1 MKLLEATDELIKLAK
16 EDVPVRDKR
25 YYTEQLIYQRGL
37 YLRAEVENNILKA
50 AFYLAEYLSMDCRK
64 PVYTLYIDKKNDIFK
79 GYDYRTKKWSE
90 SMLDKTIFSKWLY
103 QENSYMKEAD
113 TALIQKYL
121 ESEYDDAFYALYV
134 YQREQRHRRL
144 GMKYE
149 KILTSWDQCM
159 DRLPKIPKD
168 WLRWQKKVGITQNF
182 IFYHYSR
189 RKDQT
194 GYCSWCESEVP
205 ISHPHHNAVGHC
217 PKCRHQIQYKALGRA
232 KNIETQ
238 KETAYLL
245 QTCGNNVF
253 VLREFQLQ
261 MLIVSS
267 SYKKPVYSFFE
278 RRRILYDEEL
288 NTKEY
293 YFGRHHWTKESRWIQ
308 GKLQVPLYPGYGG
321 YMTYERYNMGNIY
334 GKSLHGIK
342 NRTFR
347 RTGFYEYAKVKR
359 FLDPVS
365 FFEMVK
371 ERPYLERLIKAGL
384 YHLAEDIMDNK
395 AQIYCE
401 DSGDLGK
408 ALGIDRFRLKRLRT
422 NNGGEI
428 FLQWLLLEK
437 AQNKLIRD
445 DVISWMCREKLKP
458 ADLMF
463 IMDRMAPLQIKNY
476 LEKQAAES
484 GESVKDLIK
493 TWKDYLNK
501 SKKQRIFA
509 FRGKEYNSFTECCLA
524 YDLNPKIV
532 RSAAYRTKSSLP
544 ETLEKNVSHMEGCV
558 PQESTGNDENSGNK
572 VISKKRHRAKEPFFY
587 EGEKYVSLGQCCE
600 IYGINETSV
609 RARAWRIHCTWEEA
623 VKHFIEKSNADELK
637 KIFVYKGKEYQ
648 SVAECCRKYDVRA
661 ASVRNRASSTGCSI
675 EEALDHFIKKKI
687 VTKKNEFVFRNKIYE
702 TLEECC
708 EVYGVNA
715 NSVSSRKYRLGCS
728 TDESLEHF
736 IANKEIIEERIQK
749 FTFKGTEYPSLRACC
764 KKYGIEDACVRQ
776 RARDKNCSIE
786 ESFEHF
792 MTRKRKKMLDNPEF
806 DYHGTLY
813 PSLKECCEKLKISK
827 NSVVSKS
834 RRSGCSLQEAVEY
847 YVKKQH
853 NK

>member
-1 MKLLEATDELIKLAK
+1 MKLTLSIWNDTIKL
-16 EDVPVRDKR
+16 
-25 YYTEQLIYQRGL
+25 
-37 YLRAEVENNILKA
+37 NILQGRSHK
-50 AFYLAEYLSMDCRK
+50 FYSDTRSEF
-64 PVYTLYIDKKNDIFK
+64 YTLYRVCGSTDKD
-79 GYDYRTKKWSE
+79 TKRVKW
-90 SMLDKTIFSKWLY
+90 T
-103 QENSYMKEAD
+103 
-113 TALIQKYL
+113 
-121 ESEYDDAFYALYV
+121 
-134 YQREQRHRRL
+134 L
-144 GMKYE
+144 G
-149 KILTSWDQCM
+149 
-159 DRLPKIPKD
+159 
-168 WLRWQKKVGITQNF
+168 
-182 IFYHYSR
+182 
-189 RKDQT
+189 
-194 GYCSWCESEVP
+194 
-205 ISHPHHNAVGHC
+205 
-217 PKCRHQIQYKALGRA
+217 
-232 KNIETQ
+232 
-238 KETAYLL
+238 
-245 QTCGNNVF
+245 
-253 VLREFQLQ
+253 
-261 MLIVSS
+261 
-267 SYKKPVYSFFE
+267 
-278 RRRILYDEEL
+278 
-288 NTKEY
+288 
-293 YFGRHHWTKESRWIQ
+293 
-308 GKLQVPLYPGYGG
+308 
-321 YMTYERYNMGNIY
+321 
-334 GKSLHGIK
+334 
-342 NRTFR
+342 
-347 RTGFYEYAKVKR
+347 
-359 FLDPVS
+359 VS
-365 FFEMVK
+365 FFVWQNVLTCIRSNHAKRRKEVFMPRKIRSNYREKFKFVYNGKTFESKRQCCKVYGICYRSVMAYQNQYKCRTEEAITHFIELKKSKEIIFRNRKWASIKTCCEFYDINEASVK
-371 ERPYLERLIKAGL
+371 TDIWNRKCTPQEAIERAIEWKKAHEIT
-384 YHLAEDIMDNK
+384 YHGVKYPSLP
-395 AQIYCE
+395 QCCE
-401 DSGDLGK
+401 E
-408 ALGIDRFRLKRLRT
+408 LGINPISVRLYMEK
-422 NNGGEI
+422 NGVSSTRAI
-428 FLQWLLLEK
+428 THY
-437 AQNKLIRD
+437 I
-445 DVISWMCREKLKP
+445 
-458 ADLMF
+458 
-463 IMDRMAPLQIKNY
+463 
-476 LEKQAAES
+476 
-484 GESVKDLIK
+484 
-493 TWKDYLNK
+493 K

-524 YDLNPKIV
+524 YGLNPKIV

>member
-1 MKLLEATDELIKLAK
+1 MQQKMKERTEMNKKELRNMKLLEATDELIKLAK
-16 EDVPVRDKR
+16 EDVPVRDKG

-37 YLRAEVENNILKA
+37 YLRAEVENNILKV
-50 AFYLAEYLSMDCRK
+50 AFYPAEYLSMDCRK
-64 PVYTLYIDKKNDIFK
+64 PVYTLYIDKKNDVFK

-232 KNIETQ
+232 KNIETP

-278 RRRILYDEEL
+278 RRRILYDEKL

-321 YMTYERYNMGNIY
+321 YMTYEKYNMGNIY
-334 GKSLHGIK
+334 GKSLYGIK

-347 RTGFYEYAKVKR
+347 RTGFYEYAKAKKY
-359 FLDPVS
+359 LDPVS

-395 AQIYCE
+395 AQIYCK
-401 DSGDLGK
+401 DSGSLGK
-408 ALGIDRFRLKRLRT
+408 ALELTG
-422 NNGGEI
+422 
-428 FLQWLLLEK
+428 
-437 AQNKLIRD
+437 
-445 DVISWMCREKLKP
+445 
-458 ADLMF
+458 
-463 IMDRMAPLQIKNY
+463 
-476 LEKQAAES
+476 
-484 GESVKDLIK
+484 
-493 TWKDYLNK
+493 
-501 SKKQRIFA
+501 
-509 FRGKEYNSFTECCLA
+509 
-524 YDLNPKIV
+524 
-532 RSAAYRTKSSLP
+532 SA
-544 ETLEKNVSHMEGCV
+544 
-558 PQESTGNDENSGNK
+558 
-572 VISKKRHRAKEPFFY
+572 
-587 EGEKYVSLGQCCE
+587 
-600 IYGINETSV
+600 
-609 RARAWRIHCTWEEA
+609 
-623 VKHFIEKSNADELK
+623 
-637 KIFVYKGKEYQ
+637 
-648 SVAECCRKYDVRA
+648 
-661 ASVRNRASSTGCSI
+661 
-675 EEALDHFIKKKI
+675 
-687 VTKKNEFVFRNKIYE
+687 
-702 TLEECC
+702 
-708 EVYGVNA
+708 
-715 NSVSSRKYRLGCS
+715 
-728 TDESLEHF
+728 
-736 IANKEIIEERIQK
+736 
-749 FTFKGTEYPSLRACC
+749 
-764 KKYGIEDACVRQ
+764 
-776 RARDKNCSIE
+776 
-786 ESFEHF
+786 
-792 MTRKRKKMLDNPEF
+792 
-806 DYHGTLY
+806 
-813 PSLKECCEKLKISK
+813 
-827 NSVVSKS
+827 
-834 RRSGCSLQEAVEY
+834 
-847 YVKKQH
+847 
-853 NK
+853 

>member
-1 MKLLEATDELIKLAK
+1 MYATVYACIRRNTSKILPSCYCLKPVVKLTLSIWNDTIKL
-16 EDVPVRDKR
+16 
-25 YYTEQLIYQRGL
+25 
-37 YLRAEVENNILKA
+37 NILQGRSHK
-50 AFYLAEYLSMDCRK
+50 FYSDTRSEF
-64 PVYTLYIDKKNDIFK
+64 YTLYRVCGSTDKD
-79 GYDYRTKKWSE
+79 TKRVKW
-90 SMLDKTIFSKWLY
+90 T
-103 QENSYMKEAD
+103 
-113 TALIQKYL
+113 
-121 ESEYDDAFYALYV
+121 
-134 YQREQRHRRL
+134 L
-144 GMKYE
+144 G
-149 KILTSWDQCM
+149 
-159 DRLPKIPKD
+159 
-168 WLRWQKKVGITQNF
+168 
-182 IFYHYSR
+182 
-189 RKDQT
+189 
-194 GYCSWCESEVP
+194 
-205 ISHPHHNAVGHC
+205 
-217 PKCRHQIQYKALGRA
+217 
-232 KNIETQ
+232 
-238 KETAYLL
+238 
-245 QTCGNNVF
+245 
-253 VLREFQLQ
+253 
-261 MLIVSS
+261 
-267 SYKKPVYSFFE
+267 
-278 RRRILYDEEL
+278 
-288 NTKEY
+288 
-293 YFGRHHWTKESRWIQ
+293 
-308 GKLQVPLYPGYGG
+308 
-321 YMTYERYNMGNIY
+321 
-334 GKSLHGIK
+334 
-342 NRTFR
+342 
-347 RTGFYEYAKVKR
+347 
-359 FLDPVS
+359 VS
-365 FFEMVK
+365 FFVWQNVLTCIRSNHDKRRKEVFMPRKIRSNYMEKFKFVYNGRTFESKHKCCNFYGICYRSVMAYQNQYKCRTEEAITHFIELKKSKEIIFRNRKWASIKTCCEFYDINEASVK
-371 ERPYLERLIKAGL
+371 TDMWNRKCTPQEAIERAIEWKKAHEIT
-384 YHLAEDIMDNK
+384 YHGVKYPSLP
-395 AQIYCE
+395 QCCE
-401 DSGDLGK
+401 E
-408 ALGIDRFRLKRLRT
+408 LGINPISVRLYMEK
-422 NNGGEI
+422 NGVSSTRAI
-428 FLQWLLLEK
+428 THY
-437 AQNKLIRD
+437 I
-445 DVISWMCREKLKP
+445 
-458 ADLMF
+458 
-463 IMDRMAPLQIKNY
+463 
-476 LEKQAAES
+476 
-484 GESVKDLIK
+484 
-493 TWKDYLNK
+493 K

-524 YDLNPKIV
+524 YGLNPKIV

-558 PQESTGNDENSGNK
+558 PQESTENDENSGNK

-687 VTKKNEFVFRNKIYE
+687 VTKKNEFVFRNKSYE

>member
-1 MKLLEATDELIKLAK
+1 MKLTLSIWNDTIKL
-16 EDVPVRDKR
+16 
-25 YYTEQLIYQRGL
+25 
-37 YLRAEVENNILKA
+37 NILQGRLHK
-50 AFYLAEYLSMDCRK
+50 FYSDTRSEF
-64 PVYTLYIDKKNDIFK
+64 YTLYRVCGSTDKD
-79 GYDYRTKKWSE
+79 TKRVKW
-90 SMLDKTIFSKWLY
+90 T
-103 QENSYMKEAD
+103 
-113 TALIQKYL
+113 
-121 ESEYDDAFYALYV
+121 
-134 YQREQRHRRL
+134 L
-144 GMKYE
+144 G
-149 KILTSWDQCM
+149 
-159 DRLPKIPKD
+159 
-168 WLRWQKKVGITQNF
+168 
-182 IFYHYSR
+182 
-189 RKDQT
+189 
-194 GYCSWCESEVP
+194 
-205 ISHPHHNAVGHC
+205 
-217 PKCRHQIQYKALGRA
+217 
-232 KNIETQ
+232 
-238 KETAYLL
+238 
-245 QTCGNNVF
+245 
-253 VLREFQLQ
+253 
-261 MLIVSS
+261 
-267 SYKKPVYSFFE
+267 
-278 RRRILYDEEL
+278 
-288 NTKEY
+288 
-293 YFGRHHWTKESRWIQ
+293 
-308 GKLQVPLYPGYGG
+308 
-321 YMTYERYNMGNIY
+321 
-334 GKSLHGIK
+334 
-342 NRTFR
+342 
-347 RTGFYEYAKVKR
+347 
-359 FLDPVS
+359 VS
-365 FFEMVK
+365 FFVWQNVLTCIRSNHDKRRKEVFMPRKIRSNYMEKFKFVYNGRTFESKHKCCNFYGICYRSVMAYQNQYKCRTEEAITHFIELKKSKEIIFRNRKWASIKTCCEFYDINEASVK
-371 ERPYLERLIKAGL
+371 TDIWNRKCTPQEAIERAIEWKKAHEIT
-384 YHLAEDIMDNK
+384 YHGVKYPSLP
-395 AQIYCE
+395 QCCE
-401 DSGDLGK
+401 E
-408 ALGIDRFRLKRLRT
+408 LGINPISVRLYMEK
-422 NNGGEI
+422 NGVSSTRAI
-428 FLQWLLLEK
+428 THY
-437 AQNKLIRD
+437 I
-445 DVISWMCREKLKP
+445 
-458 ADLMF
+458 
-463 IMDRMAPLQIKNY
+463 
-476 LEKQAAES
+476 
-484 GESVKDLIK
+484 
-493 TWKDYLNK
+493 K

-524 YDLNPKIV
+524 YGLNPKIV

-558 PQESTGNDENSGNK
+558 PQESTENDENSGNK

-687 VTKKNEFVFRNKIYE
+687 VTKKNEFVFRNKSYE

-749 FTFKGTEYPSLRACC
+749 FTFKGMEYPSLRACC

>member
-1 MKLLEATDELIKLAK
+1 MKLTLSIWNDTIKL
-16 EDVPVRDKR
+16 
-25 YYTEQLIYQRGL
+25 
-37 YLRAEVENNILKA
+37 NILQGRLHK
-50 AFYLAEYLSMDCRK
+50 FYSDTRSEF
-64 PVYTLYIDKKNDIFK
+64 YTLYRVCGSTDKD
-79 GYDYRTKKWSE
+79 TKRVKW
-90 SMLDKTIFSKWLY
+90 T
-103 QENSYMKEAD
+103 
-113 TALIQKYL
+113 
-121 ESEYDDAFYALYV
+121 
-134 YQREQRHRRL
+134 L
-144 GMKYE
+144 G
-149 KILTSWDQCM
+149 
-159 DRLPKIPKD
+159 
-168 WLRWQKKVGITQNF
+168 
-182 IFYHYSR
+182 
-189 RKDQT
+189 
-194 GYCSWCESEVP
+194 
-205 ISHPHHNAVGHC
+205 
-217 PKCRHQIQYKALGRA
+217 
-232 KNIETQ
+232 
-238 KETAYLL
+238 
-245 QTCGNNVF
+245 
-253 VLREFQLQ
+253 
-261 MLIVSS
+261 
-267 SYKKPVYSFFE
+267 
-278 RRRILYDEEL
+278 
-288 NTKEY
+288 
-293 YFGRHHWTKESRWIQ
+293 
-308 GKLQVPLYPGYGG
+308 
-321 YMTYERYNMGNIY
+321 
-334 GKSLHGIK
+334 
-342 NRTFR
+342 
-347 RTGFYEYAKVKR
+347 
-359 FLDPVS
+359 VS
-365 FFEMVK
+365 FFVWQNVLTCIRSNHDKRRKEVFMPRKIRSNYMEKFKFVYNGRTFESKHKCCNFYGICYRSVMAYQNQYKCRTEEAITHFIELKKSKEIIFRNRKWASIKTCCEFYDINEASVK
-371 ERPYLERLIKAGL
+371 TDMWNRKCTPQEAIERAIEWKKAHEIT
-384 YHLAEDIMDNK
+384 YHGVKYPSLP
-395 AQIYCE
+395 QCCE
-401 DSGDLGK
+401 E
-408 ALGIDRFRLKRLRT
+408 LGINPISVRLYMEK
-422 NNGGEI
+422 NGVSSTRAI
-428 FLQWLLLEK
+428 THY
-437 AQNKLIRD
+437 I
-445 DVISWMCREKLKP
+445 
-458 ADLMF
+458 
-463 IMDRMAPLQIKNY
+463 
-476 LEKQAAES
+476 
-484 GESVKDLIK
+484 
-493 TWKDYLNK
+493 K

-558 PQESTGNDENSGNK
+558 PQESTGNDDNSGNK

-661 ASVRNRASSTGCSI
+661 ASVRNRASSTGCNI

-847 YVKKQH
+847 YVKK
-853 NK
+853 

>member
-1 MKLLEATDELIKLAK
+1 MYATVYACIRRNTSKILPSCYCLKPVVKLTLSIWNDTIKL
-16 EDVPVRDKR
+16 
-25 YYTEQLIYQRGL
+25 
-37 YLRAEVENNILKA
+37 NILQGRSHK
-50 AFYLAEYLSMDCRK
+50 FYSDTRSEF
-64 PVYTLYIDKKNDIFK
+64 YTLYRVCGSTDKD
-79 GYDYRTKKWSE
+79 TKRVKW
-90 SMLDKTIFSKWLY
+90 T
-103 QENSYMKEAD
+103 
-113 TALIQKYL
+113 
-121 ESEYDDAFYALYV
+121 
-134 YQREQRHRRL
+134 L
-144 GMKYE
+144 G
-149 KILTSWDQCM
+149 
-159 DRLPKIPKD
+159 
-168 WLRWQKKVGITQNF
+168 
-182 IFYHYSR
+182 
-189 RKDQT
+189 
-194 GYCSWCESEVP
+194 
-205 ISHPHHNAVGHC
+205 
-217 PKCRHQIQYKALGRA
+217 
-232 KNIETQ
+232 
-238 KETAYLL
+238 
-245 QTCGNNVF
+245 
-253 VLREFQLQ
+253 
-261 MLIVSS
+261 
-267 SYKKPVYSFFE
+267 
-278 RRRILYDEEL
+278 
-288 NTKEY
+288 
-293 YFGRHHWTKESRWIQ
+293 
-308 GKLQVPLYPGYGG
+308 
-321 YMTYERYNMGNIY
+321 
-334 GKSLHGIK
+334 
-342 NRTFR
+342 
-347 RTGFYEYAKVKR
+347 
-359 FLDPVS
+359 VS
-365 FFEMVK
+365 FFVWQNVLTYIRSNHDKRRKEVFMPRKIRSNYMEKFKFVYNGRTFESKHKCCNFYGICYRSVMAYQNQYKCRTEEAITHFIELKKSKEIIFRNRKWASIKTCCEFYDINEASVK
-371 ERPYLERLIKAGL
+371 TDMWNRKCTPQEAIERAIEWKKAHEIT
-384 YHLAEDIMDNK
+384 YHGVKYPSLP
-395 AQIYCE
+395 QCCE
-401 DSGDLGK
+401 E
-408 ALGIDRFRLKRLRT
+408 LGINPISVRLYMEK
-422 NNGGEI
+422 NGVSSTRAI
-428 FLQWLLLEK
+428 THY
-437 AQNKLIRD
+437 I
-445 DVISWMCREKLKP
+445 
-458 ADLMF
+458 
-463 IMDRMAPLQIKNY
+463 
-476 LEKQAAES
+476 
-484 GESVKDLIK
+484 
-493 TWKDYLNK
+493 K

-524 YDLNPKIV
+524 YGLNPKIV

-749 FTFKGTEYPSLRACC
+749 FTFKGAEYPSLRACC

>member
-1 MKLLEATDELIKLAK
+1 MNKKELRNMKLLEATDELIKLAK
-16 EDVPVRDKR
+16 EDVPVRDKG

-37 YLRAEVENNILKA
+37 YLRAEVENNILKV
-50 AFYLAEYLSMDCRK
+50 AFYLAEYLSRDCRK
-64 PVYTLYIDKKNDIFK
+64 PVYTLYIDKKNDVFK
-79 GYDYRTKKWSE
+79 GYDYRTKKWSD

-205 ISHPHHNAVGHC
+205 ISHPHHNTVGNC

-347 RTGFYEYAKVKR
+347 RTGFYEYAKAKKY
-359 FLDPVS
+359 LDPVN
-365 FFEMVK
+365 FFEMVR

-395 AQIYCE
+395 AQIYCK
-401 DSGDLGK
+401 DSGNLGK
-408 ALGIDRFRLKRLRT
+408 ALGIDGFRLKRLRT

-437 AQNKLIRD
+437 TQNKLIHD
-445 DVISWMCREKLKP
+445 DVILWMCREKLKP

-476 LEKQAAES
+476 LE
-484 GESVKDLIK
+484 
-493 TWKDYLNK
+493 
-501 SKKQRIFA
+501 
-509 FRGKEYNSFTECCLA
+509 
-524 YDLNPKIV
+524 
-532 RSAAYRTKSSLP
+532 
-544 ETLEKNVSHMEGCV
+544 
-558 PQESTGNDENSGNK
+558 
-572 VISKKRHRAKEPFFY
+572 
-587 EGEKYVSLGQCCE
+587 
-600 IYGINETSV
+600 
-609 RARAWRIHCTWEEA
+609 
-623 VKHFIEKSNADELK
+623 
-637 KIFVYKGKEYQ
+637 
-648 SVAECCRKYDVRA
+648 
-661 ASVRNRASSTGCSI
+661 
-675 EEALDHFIKKKI
+675 
-687 VTKKNEFVFRNKIYE
+687 
-702 TLEECC
+702 
-708 EVYGVNA
+708 
-715 NSVSSRKYRLGCS
+715 
-728 TDESLEHF
+728 
-736 IANKEIIEERIQK
+736 
-749 FTFKGTEYPSLRACC
+749 
-764 KKYGIEDACVRQ
+764 
-776 RARDKNCSIE
+776 
-786 ESFEHF
+786 
-792 MTRKRKKMLDNPEF
+792 
-806 DYHGTLY
+806 
-813 PSLKECCEKLKISK
+813 
-827 NSVVSKS
+827 
-834 RRSGCSLQEAVEY
+834 
-847 YVKKQH
+847 
-853 NK
+853 

>member
-1 MKLLEATDELIKLAK
+1 MYATVYACIRRNTSKILPSCYCLKPVVKLTLSIWNDTIKL
-16 EDVPVRDKR
+16 
-25 YYTEQLIYQRGL
+25 
-37 YLRAEVENNILKA
+37 NILQGRLHK
-50 AFYLAEYLSMDCRK
+50 FYSDTRSEF
-64 PVYTLYIDKKNDIFK
+64 YTLYRVCGSTDKD
-79 GYDYRTKKWSE
+79 TKRVKW
-90 SMLDKTIFSKWLY
+90 T
-103 QENSYMKEAD
+103 
-113 TALIQKYL
+113 
-121 ESEYDDAFYALYV
+121 
-134 YQREQRHRRL
+134 L
-144 GMKYE
+144 G
-149 KILTSWDQCM
+149 
-159 DRLPKIPKD
+159 
-168 WLRWQKKVGITQNF
+168 
-182 IFYHYSR
+182 
-189 RKDQT
+189 
-194 GYCSWCESEVP
+194 
-205 ISHPHHNAVGHC
+205 
-217 PKCRHQIQYKALGRA
+217 
-232 KNIETQ
+232 
-238 KETAYLL
+238 
-245 QTCGNNVF
+245 
-253 VLREFQLQ
+253 
-261 MLIVSS
+261 
-267 SYKKPVYSFFE
+267 
-278 RRRILYDEEL
+278 
-288 NTKEY
+288 
-293 YFGRHHWTKESRWIQ
+293 
-308 GKLQVPLYPGYGG
+308 
-321 YMTYERYNMGNIY
+321 
-334 GKSLHGIK
+334 
-342 NRTFR
+342 
-347 RTGFYEYAKVKR
+347 
-359 FLDPVS
+359 VS
-365 FFEMVK
+365 FFVWQNVLTCIRSNHDKRRKEVFMPRKIRSNYMEKFKFVYNGRTFESKHKCCNFYGICYRSVMAYQNQYKCRTEEAITHFIELKKSKEIIFRNRKWASIKTCCEFYDINEASVK
-371 ERPYLERLIKAGL
+371 TDMWNRKCTPQEAIERAIEWKKAHEIT
-384 YHLAEDIMDNK
+384 YHGVKYPSLP
-395 AQIYCE
+395 QCCE
-401 DSGDLGK
+401 E
-408 ALGIDRFRLKRLRT
+408 LGINPISVRLYMEK
-422 NNGGEI
+422 NGVSSTRAI
-428 FLQWLLLEK
+428 THY
-437 AQNKLIRD
+437 I
-445 DVISWMCREKLKP
+445 
-458 ADLMF
+458 
-463 IMDRMAPLQIKNY
+463 
-476 LEKQAAES
+476 
-484 GESVKDLIK
+484 
-493 TWKDYLNK
+493 K

-524 YDLNPKIV
+524 YGLNPKIV

-544 ETLEKNVSHMEGCV
+544 ETLEKNVSHMEVCV

-687 VTKKNEFVFRNKIYE
+687 VTKKNEFVFRNKSYE

>member
-1 MKLLEATDELIKLAK
+1 MYATVYACIRRNTSKILPSCYCLKPVVKLTLSIWNDTIKL
-16 EDVPVRDKR
+16 
-25 YYTEQLIYQRGL
+25 
-37 YLRAEVENNILKA
+37 NILQGRLHK
-50 AFYLAEYLSMDCRK
+50 FYSDTRSEF
-64 PVYTLYIDKKNDIFK
+64 YTLYRVCGSTDKD
-79 GYDYRTKKWSE
+79 TKRVKW
-90 SMLDKTIFSKWLY
+90 T
-103 QENSYMKEAD
+103 
-113 TALIQKYL
+113 
-121 ESEYDDAFYALYV
+121 
-134 YQREQRHRRL
+134 L
-144 GMKYE
+144 G
-149 KILTSWDQCM
+149 
-159 DRLPKIPKD
+159 
-168 WLRWQKKVGITQNF
+168 
-182 IFYHYSR
+182 
-189 RKDQT
+189 
-194 GYCSWCESEVP
+194 
-205 ISHPHHNAVGHC
+205 
-217 PKCRHQIQYKALGRA
+217 
-232 KNIETQ
+232 
-238 KETAYLL
+238 
-245 QTCGNNVF
+245 
-253 VLREFQLQ
+253 
-261 MLIVSS
+261 
-267 SYKKPVYSFFE
+267 
-278 RRRILYDEEL
+278 
-288 NTKEY
+288 
-293 YFGRHHWTKESRWIQ
+293 
-308 GKLQVPLYPGYGG
+308 
-321 YMTYERYNMGNIY
+321 
-334 GKSLHGIK
+334 
-342 NRTFR
+342 
-347 RTGFYEYAKVKR
+347 
-359 FLDPVS
+359 VS
-365 FFEMVK
+365 FFVWQNVLTCIRSNHDKRRKEVFMPRKIRSNYMEKFKFVYNGRTFESKHKCCNFYGICYRSVMAYQNQYKCRTEEAITHFIELKKSKEIIFRNRKWASIKTCCEFYDINEASVK
-371 ERPYLERLIKAGL
+371 TDMWNRKCTPQEAIERAIEWKKAHEIT
-384 YHLAEDIMDNK
+384 YHGVKYPSLP
-395 AQIYCE
+395 QCCE
-401 DSGDLGK
+401 DLEINPISV
-408 ALGIDRFRLKRLRT
+408 RLYMEK
-422 NNGGEI
+422 NGVSSTRAI
-428 FLQWLLLEK
+428 THY
-437 AQNKLIRD
+437 I
-445 DVISWMCREKLKP
+445 
-458 ADLMF
+458 
-463 IMDRMAPLQIKNY
+463 
-476 LEKQAAES
+476 
-484 GESVKDLIK
+484 
-493 TWKDYLNK
+493 K

>member
-1 MKLLEATDELIKLAK
+1 MYATVYACIRRNTSKILRSCYCLKPVVKLTLSIWNDTIKL
-16 EDVPVRDKR
+16 
-25 YYTEQLIYQRGL
+25 
-37 YLRAEVENNILKA
+37 NILQGRLHK
-50 AFYLAEYLSMDCRK
+50 FYSDTRSEF
-64 PVYTLYIDKKNDIFK
+64 YTLYRVCGSTDKD
-79 GYDYRTKKWSE
+79 TKRVKW
-90 SMLDKTIFSKWLY
+90 T
-103 QENSYMKEAD
+103 
-113 TALIQKYL
+113 
-121 ESEYDDAFYALYV
+121 
-134 YQREQRHRRL
+134 L
-144 GMKYE
+144 G
-149 KILTSWDQCM
+149 
-159 DRLPKIPKD
+159 
-168 WLRWQKKVGITQNF
+168 
-182 IFYHYSR
+182 
-189 RKDQT
+189 
-194 GYCSWCESEVP
+194 
-205 ISHPHHNAVGHC
+205 
-217 PKCRHQIQYKALGRA
+217 
-232 KNIETQ
+232 
-238 KETAYLL
+238 
-245 QTCGNNVF
+245 
-253 VLREFQLQ
+253 
-261 MLIVSS
+261 
-267 SYKKPVYSFFE
+267 
-278 RRRILYDEEL
+278 
-288 NTKEY
+288 
-293 YFGRHHWTKESRWIQ
+293 
-308 GKLQVPLYPGYGG
+308 
-321 YMTYERYNMGNIY
+321 
-334 GKSLHGIK
+334 
-342 NRTFR
+342 
-347 RTGFYEYAKVKR
+347 
-359 FLDPVS
+359 VS
-365 FFEMVK
+365 FFVWQNVLTCIRSNHDKRRKEVFMPRKIRSNYMEKFKFVYNGRTFESKHKCCNFYGICYRSVMAYQNQYKCRTEEAITHFIELKKSKEIIFRNRKWASIKTCCEFYDINEASVK
-371 ERPYLERLIKAGL
+371 TDMWNRKCTPQEAIERAIEWKKAHEIT
-384 YHLAEDIMDNK
+384 YHGVKYPSLP
-395 AQIYCE
+395 QCCE
-401 DSGDLGK
+401 E
-408 ALGIDRFRLKRLRT
+408 LGINPISVRLYMEK
-422 NNGGEI
+422 NGVSSTRAI
-428 FLQWLLLEK
+428 THY
-437 AQNKLIRD
+437 I
-445 DVISWMCREKLKP
+445 
-458 ADLMF
+458 
-463 IMDRMAPLQIKNY
+463 
-476 LEKQAAES
+476 
-484 GESVKDLIK
+484 
-493 TWKDYLNK
+493 K

-524 YDLNPKIV
+524 YGLNPKIV

-687 VTKKNEFVFRNKIYE
+687 VTKKNEFVFRNKSYE

>member
-1 MKLLEATDELIKLAK
+1 MYATVYVCIRRNTSKILRSCYCLKPVVKLTLNIWNDTIKL
-16 EDVPVRDKR
+16 
-25 YYTEQLIYQRGL
+25 
-37 YLRAEVENNILKA
+37 NILQGRLHK
-50 AFYLAEYLSMDCRK
+50 FYSDTRSEF
-64 PVYTLYIDKKNDIFK
+64 YTLYRVCGSTDKD
-79 GYDYRTKKWSE
+79 TKRVKW
-90 SMLDKTIFSKWLY
+90 T
-103 QENSYMKEAD
+103 
-113 TALIQKYL
+113 
-121 ESEYDDAFYALYV
+121 
-134 YQREQRHRRL
+134 L
-144 GMKYE
+144 G
-149 KILTSWDQCM
+149 
-159 DRLPKIPKD
+159 
-168 WLRWQKKVGITQNF
+168 
-182 IFYHYSR
+182 
-189 RKDQT
+189 
-194 GYCSWCESEVP
+194 
-205 ISHPHHNAVGHC
+205 
-217 PKCRHQIQYKALGRA
+217 
-232 KNIETQ
+232 
-238 KETAYLL
+238 
-245 QTCGNNVF
+245 
-253 VLREFQLQ
+253 
-261 MLIVSS
+261 
-267 SYKKPVYSFFE
+267 
-278 RRRILYDEEL
+278 
-288 NTKEY
+288 
-293 YFGRHHWTKESRWIQ
+293 
-308 GKLQVPLYPGYGG
+308 
-321 YMTYERYNMGNIY
+321 
-334 GKSLHGIK
+334 
-342 NRTFR
+342 
-347 RTGFYEYAKVKR
+347 
-359 FLDPVS
+359 VS
-365 FFEMVK
+365 FFVWQNVLTCIRSNHAKRRKEVFMPRKIRSNYMEKFKFVYNGRTFESKHKCCNFYGICYRSVMAYQNQYKCRTEEAITHFIELKKSKEIIFRNRKWASIKTCCEFYDINEASVK
-371 ERPYLERLIKAGL
+371 TDMWNRKCTPQEAIERAIEWKKAHEIT
-384 YHLAEDIMDNK
+384 YHGVKYPSLP
-395 AQIYCE
+395 QCCE
-401 DSGDLGK
+401 E
-408 ALGIDRFRLKRLRT
+408 LGINPISVRLYMEK
-422 NNGGEI
+422 NGVSSTRAI
-428 FLQWLLLEK
+428 THY
-437 AQNKLIRD
+437 I
-445 DVISWMCREKLKP
+445 
-458 ADLMF
+458 
-463 IMDRMAPLQIKNY
+463 
-476 LEKQAAES
+476 
-484 GESVKDLIK
+484 
-493 TWKDYLNK
+493 K

-524 YDLNPKIV
+524 YGLNPKIV

-558 PQESTGNDENSGNK
+558 PQESTENDENSGNK

-623 VKHFIEKSNADELK
+623 AKHFIEKSNADELK

-687 VTKKNEFVFRNKIYE
+687 VTKKEEFVFRNKIYE

-736 IANKEIIEERIQK
+736 IANKEIIEERIRK

>member
-1 MKLLEATDELIKLAK
+1 MYATVYACIRRNTSKILPSCYCLKPVVKLTLSIWNDTIKL
-16 EDVPVRDKR
+16 
-25 YYTEQLIYQRGL
+25 
-37 YLRAEVENNILKA
+37 NILQGRLHK
-50 AFYLAEYLSMDCRK
+50 FYSDTRSEF
-64 PVYTLYIDKKNDIFK
+64 YTLYRVCGSTDKD
-79 GYDYRTKKWSE
+79 TKRVKW
-90 SMLDKTIFSKWLY
+90 T
-103 QENSYMKEAD
+103 
-113 TALIQKYL
+113 
-121 ESEYDDAFYALYV
+121 
-134 YQREQRHRRL
+134 L
-144 GMKYE
+144 G
-149 KILTSWDQCM
+149 
-159 DRLPKIPKD
+159 
-168 WLRWQKKVGITQNF
+168 
-182 IFYHYSR
+182 
-189 RKDQT
+189 
-194 GYCSWCESEVP
+194 
-205 ISHPHHNAVGHC
+205 
-217 PKCRHQIQYKALGRA
+217 
-232 KNIETQ
+232 
-238 KETAYLL
+238 
-245 QTCGNNVF
+245 
-253 VLREFQLQ
+253 
-261 MLIVSS
+261 
-267 SYKKPVYSFFE
+267 
-278 RRRILYDEEL
+278 
-288 NTKEY
+288 
-293 YFGRHHWTKESRWIQ
+293 
-308 GKLQVPLYPGYGG
+308 
-321 YMTYERYNMGNIY
+321 
-334 GKSLHGIK
+334 
-342 NRTFR
+342 
-347 RTGFYEYAKVKR
+347 
-359 FLDPVS
+359 VS
-365 FFEMVK
+365 FFVWQNVLTCIRSNHDKRRKEVFMPRKIRSNYMEKFKFVYNGRTFESKHKCCNFYGICYRSVMAYQNQYKCRTEEAITHFIELKKSKEIIFRNRKWASIKTCCEFYDINEASVK
-371 ERPYLERLIKAGL
+371 TDMWNRKCTPQEAIERAIEWKKAHEIT
-384 YHLAEDIMDNK
+384 YHGVKYPSLP
-395 AQIYCE
+395 QCCE
-401 DSGDLGK
+401 E
-408 ALGIDRFRLKRLRT
+408 LGINPISVRLYMEK
-422 NNGGEI
+422 NGVSSTRAI
-428 FLQWLLLEK
+428 THY
-437 AQNKLIRD
+437 I
-445 DVISWMCREKLKP
+445 
-458 ADLMF
+458 
-463 IMDRMAPLQIKNY
+463 
-476 LEKQAAES
+476 
-484 GESVKDLIK
+484 
-493 TWKDYLNK
+493 K

-524 YDLNPKIV
+524 YGLNPKIV

>member
-1 MKLLEATDELIKLAK
+1 MYATVYACIRRNTSKILPSCYCLKPVVKLTLSIWNDTIKL
-16 EDVPVRDKR
+16 
-25 YYTEQLIYQRGL
+25 
-37 YLRAEVENNILKA
+37 NILQGRLHK
-50 AFYLAEYLSMDCRK
+50 FYSDTRSEF
-64 PVYTLYIDKKNDIFK
+64 YTLYRVCGSTDKD
-79 GYDYRTKKWSE
+79 TKRVKW
-90 SMLDKTIFSKWLY
+90 T
-103 QENSYMKEAD
+103 
-113 TALIQKYL
+113 
-121 ESEYDDAFYALYV
+121 
-134 YQREQRHRRL
+134 L
-144 GMKYE
+144 G
-149 KILTSWDQCM
+149 
-159 DRLPKIPKD
+159 
-168 WLRWQKKVGITQNF
+168 
-182 IFYHYSR
+182 
-189 RKDQT
+189 
-194 GYCSWCESEVP
+194 
-205 ISHPHHNAVGHC
+205 
-217 PKCRHQIQYKALGRA
+217 
-232 KNIETQ
+232 
-238 KETAYLL
+238 
-245 QTCGNNVF
+245 
-253 VLREFQLQ
+253 
-261 MLIVSS
+261 
-267 SYKKPVYSFFE
+267 
-278 RRRILYDEEL
+278 
-288 NTKEY
+288 
-293 YFGRHHWTKESRWIQ
+293 
-308 GKLQVPLYPGYGG
+308 
-321 YMTYERYNMGNIY
+321 
-334 GKSLHGIK
+334 
-342 NRTFR
+342 
-347 RTGFYEYAKVKR
+347 
-359 FLDPVS
+359 VS
-365 FFEMVK
+365 FFVWQNVLTCIRSNHDKRRKEVFMPRKIRSNYMEKFKFVYNGRTFESKHKCCNFYGICYRSVMAYQNQYKCRTEEAITHFIELKKSKEIIFRNRKWASIKTCCEFYDINEASVK
-371 ERPYLERLIKAGL
+371 TDMWNRKCTPQEAIERAIEWKKAHEIT
-384 YHLAEDIMDNK
+384 YHGVKYPSLP
-395 AQIYCE
+395 QCCE
-401 DSGDLGK
+401 E
-408 ALGIDRFRLKRLRT
+408 LGINPISVRLYMEK
-422 NNGGEI
+422 NGVSSTRAI
-428 FLQWLLLEK
+428 THY
-437 AQNKLIRD
+437 I
-445 DVISWMCREKLKP
+445 
-458 ADLMF
+458 
-463 IMDRMAPLQIKNY
+463 
-476 LEKQAAES
+476 
-484 GESVKDLIK
+484 
-493 TWKDYLNK
+493 K

-524 YDLNPKIV
+524 YGLNPKIV

-687 VTKKNEFVFRNKIYE
+687 VTKKNEFVFRNKSYE

>member
-1 MKLLEATDELIKLAK
+1 MYATVYACIRRNTSKILPSCYCLKPVVKLTLSIWNDTIKL
-16 EDVPVRDKR
+16 
-25 YYTEQLIYQRGL
+25 
-37 YLRAEVENNILKA
+37 NILQGRLHK
-50 AFYLAEYLSMDCRK
+50 FYSDTRSEF
-64 PVYTLYIDKKNDIFK
+64 YTLYRVCGSTDKD
-79 GYDYRTKKWSE
+79 TKRVKW
-90 SMLDKTIFSKWLY
+90 T
-103 QENSYMKEAD
+103 
-113 TALIQKYL
+113 
-121 ESEYDDAFYALYV
+121 
-134 YQREQRHRRL
+134 L
-144 GMKYE
+144 G
-149 KILTSWDQCM
+149 
-159 DRLPKIPKD
+159 
-168 WLRWQKKVGITQNF
+168 
-182 IFYHYSR
+182 
-189 RKDQT
+189 
-194 GYCSWCESEVP
+194 
-205 ISHPHHNAVGHC
+205 
-217 PKCRHQIQYKALGRA
+217 
-232 KNIETQ
+232 
-238 KETAYLL
+238 
-245 QTCGNNVF
+245 
-253 VLREFQLQ
+253 
-261 MLIVSS
+261 
-267 SYKKPVYSFFE
+267 
-278 RRRILYDEEL
+278 
-288 NTKEY
+288 
-293 YFGRHHWTKESRWIQ
+293 
-308 GKLQVPLYPGYGG
+308 
-321 YMTYERYNMGNIY
+321 
-334 GKSLHGIK
+334 
-342 NRTFR
+342 
-347 RTGFYEYAKVKR
+347 
-359 FLDPVS
+359 VS
-365 FFEMVK
+365 FFVWQNVLTCIRSNHDKRRKEVFMPRKIRSNYMEKFKFVYNGRTFESKHKCCNFYGICYRSVMAYQNQYKCRTEEAITHFIELKKSKEIIFRNRKWASIKTCCEFYDINEASVK
-371 ERPYLERLIKAGL
+371 TDMWNRKCTPQEAIERAIEWKKAHEIT
-384 YHLAEDIMDNK
+384 YHGVKYPSLP
-395 AQIYCE
+395 QCCE
-401 DSGDLGK
+401 E
-408 ALGIDRFRLKRLRT
+408 LGINPISVRLYMEK
-422 NNGGEI
+422 NGVSSTRAI
-428 FLQWLLLEK
+428 THY
-437 AQNKLIRD
+437 I
-445 DVISWMCREKLKP
+445 
-458 ADLMF
+458 
-463 IMDRMAPLQIKNY
+463 
-476 LEKQAAES
+476 
-484 GESVKDLIK
+484 
-493 TWKDYLNK
+493 K

-524 YDLNPKIV
+524 YGLNPKIV

-558 PQESTGNDENSGNK
+558 PQESTENDENSGNK

-687 VTKKNEFVFRNKIYE
+687 VTKKNEFVFRNKSYE
-702 TLEECC
+702 TLKECC

>member
-1 MKLLEATDELIKLAK
+1 MYATVYVCICRNTSKILPSCYCLKTVVKLTLSIWNDTIKL
-16 EDVPVRDKR
+16 
-25 YYTEQLIYQRGL
+25 
-37 YLRAEVENNILKA
+37 NILQGRLHK
-50 AFYLAEYLSMDCRK
+50 FYSDTRSEF
-64 PVYTLYIDKKNDIFK
+64 YTLYRVCGSTDKD
-79 GYDYRTKKWSE
+79 TKRVKW
-90 SMLDKTIFSKWLY
+90 T
-103 QENSYMKEAD
+103 
-113 TALIQKYL
+113 
-121 ESEYDDAFYALYV
+121 
-134 YQREQRHRRL
+134 L
-144 GMKYE
+144 G
-149 KILTSWDQCM
+149 
-159 DRLPKIPKD
+159 
-168 WLRWQKKVGITQNF
+168 
-182 IFYHYSR
+182 
-189 RKDQT
+189 
-194 GYCSWCESEVP
+194 
-205 ISHPHHNAVGHC
+205 
-217 PKCRHQIQYKALGRA
+217 
-232 KNIETQ
+232 
-238 KETAYLL
+238 
-245 QTCGNNVF
+245 
-253 VLREFQLQ
+253 
-261 MLIVSS
+261 
-267 SYKKPVYSFFE
+267 
-278 RRRILYDEEL
+278 
-288 NTKEY
+288 
-293 YFGRHHWTKESRWIQ
+293 
-308 GKLQVPLYPGYGG
+308 
-321 YMTYERYNMGNIY
+321 
-334 GKSLHGIK
+334 
-342 NRTFR
+342 
-347 RTGFYEYAKVKR
+347 
-359 FLDPVS
+359 VS
-365 FFEMVK
+365 FFVWQNVLTCIRSNHAKRRKEVFMPRKIRSNYMEKFKFVYNGRTFESKHKCCDFYGICYRSVMAYQNQYKCRTEEAITHFIELKKSKEIIFRNRKWASIKTCCEFYDINEASVK
-371 ERPYLERLIKAGL
+371 TDMWNRKCTPQEAIERAIEWKKAHEIT
-384 YHLAEDIMDNK
+384 YHGVKYPSLP
-395 AQIYCE
+395 QCCE
-401 DSGDLGK
+401 E
-408 ALGIDRFRLKRLRT
+408 LGINPISVRLYMEK
-422 NNGGEI
+422 NGVSSTRAI
-428 FLQWLLLEK
+428 THY
-437 AQNKLIRD
+437 I
-445 DVISWMCREKLKP
+445 
-458 ADLMF
+458 
-463 IMDRMAPLQIKNY
+463 
-476 LEKQAAES
+476 
-484 GESVKDLIK
+484 
-493 TWKDYLNK
+493 K

-524 YDLNPKIV
+524 YGLNPKIV

-558 PQESTGNDENSGNK
+558 PQESTENDENSGNK

-736 IANKEIIEERIQK
+736 IANKELIEERIQK
-749 FTFKGTEYPSLRACC
+749 FTFKGMEYPSLRACC

>member
-1 MKLLEATDELIKLAK
+1 MKLTLSIWNDTIKL
-16 EDVPVRDKR
+16 
-25 YYTEQLIYQRGL
+25 
-37 YLRAEVENNILKA
+37 NILQGRSHK
-50 AFYLAEYLSMDCRK
+50 FYSDTRSEF
-64 PVYTLYIDKKNDIFK
+64 YTLYRVCGSTDKD
-79 GYDYRTKKWSE
+79 TKRVKWTLGVPFFVWQNVLTCIRSNH
-90 SMLDKTIFSKWLY
+90 DK
-103 QENSYMKEAD
+103 
-113 TALIQKYL
+113 
-121 ESEYDDAFYALYV
+121 
-134 YQREQRHRRL
+134 
-144 GMKYE
+144 
-149 KILTSWDQCM
+149 
-159 DRLPKIPKD
+159 
-168 WLRWQKKVGITQNF
+168 
-182 IFYHYSR
+182 R
-189 RKDQT
+189 RKEVFMPRKIRSNYMEKFKFVYNGRTFESKHKCCNFYGICYRSVMAYQNQYKCRT
-194 GYCSWCESEVP
+194 EEAITHFIELKKSKEIIFRNRKWASIKTCCEFYDINEASVKTDMWNRKCTPQEAIERAIEWKKAHEITYHGVKYPSLPQCCEELGINP
-205 ISHPHHNAVGHC
+205 ISV
-217 PKCRHQIQYKALGRA
+217 RLYME
-232 KNIETQ
+232 KN
-238 KETAYLL
+238 
-245 QTCGNNVF
+245 G
-253 VLREFQLQ
+253 
-261 MLIVSS
+261 VSS
-267 SYKKPVYSFFE
+267 TRAITHY
-278 RRRILYDEEL
+278 I
-288 NTKEY
+288 
-293 YFGRHHWTKESRWIQ
+293 
-308 GKLQVPLYPGYGG
+308 
-321 YMTYERYNMGNIY
+321 
-334 GKSLHGIK
+334 
-342 NRTFR
+342 
-347 RTGFYEYAKVKR
+347 
-359 FLDPVS
+359 
-365 FFEMVK
+365 
-371 ERPYLERLIKAGL
+371 
-384 YHLAEDIMDNK
+384 
-395 AQIYCE
+395 
-401 DSGDLGK
+401 
-408 ALGIDRFRLKRLRT
+408 
-422 NNGGEI
+422 
-428 FLQWLLLEK
+428 
-437 AQNKLIRD
+437 
-445 DVISWMCREKLKP
+445 
-458 ADLMF
+458 
-463 IMDRMAPLQIKNY
+463 
-476 LEKQAAES
+476 
-484 GESVKDLIK
+484 
-493 TWKDYLNK
+493 K

-524 YDLNPKIV
+524 YGLNPKIV

-687 VTKKNEFVFRNKIYE
+687 VTKKNEFVFRNKSYE

>member
-1 MKLLEATDELIKLAK
+1 MYATVYACIRRNTSKILPSCYCLKPVVKLTLSIWNDTIKL
-16 EDVPVRDKR
+16 
-25 YYTEQLIYQRGL
+25 
-37 YLRAEVENNILKA
+37 NILQGRLHK
-50 AFYLAEYLSMDCRK
+50 FYSDTRSEF
-64 PVYTLYIDKKNDIFK
+64 YTLYRVCGSTDKD
-79 GYDYRTKKWSE
+79 TKRVKW
-90 SMLDKTIFSKWLY
+90 T
-103 QENSYMKEAD
+103 
-113 TALIQKYL
+113 
-121 ESEYDDAFYALYV
+121 
-134 YQREQRHRRL
+134 L
-144 GMKYE
+144 G
-149 KILTSWDQCM
+149 
-159 DRLPKIPKD
+159 
-168 WLRWQKKVGITQNF
+168 
-182 IFYHYSR
+182 
-189 RKDQT
+189 
-194 GYCSWCESEVP
+194 
-205 ISHPHHNAVGHC
+205 
-217 PKCRHQIQYKALGRA
+217 
-232 KNIETQ
+232 
-238 KETAYLL
+238 
-245 QTCGNNVF
+245 
-253 VLREFQLQ
+253 
-261 MLIVSS
+261 
-267 SYKKPVYSFFE
+267 
-278 RRRILYDEEL
+278 
-288 NTKEY
+288 
-293 YFGRHHWTKESRWIQ
+293 
-308 GKLQVPLYPGYGG
+308 
-321 YMTYERYNMGNIY
+321 
-334 GKSLHGIK
+334 
-342 NRTFR
+342 
-347 RTGFYEYAKVKR
+347 
-359 FLDPVS
+359 VS
-365 FFEMVK
+365 FFVWQNVLTCIRSNHAKRRKEVFMPRKIRSNYMEKFKFVYNGRTFESKHKCCNFYGICYRSVMAYQNQYKCRTEEAITHFIELKKSKEIIFRNRKWASIKTCCEFYDINEASVK
-371 ERPYLERLIKAGL
+371 TDMWNRKCTPQEAIERAIEWKKAHEIT
-384 YHLAEDIMDNK
+384 YHGVKYPSLP
-395 AQIYCE
+395 QCCE
-401 DSGDLGK
+401 E
-408 ALGIDRFRLKRLRT
+408 LGINPISVRLYMEK
-422 NNGGEI
+422 NGVSSTRAI
-428 FLQWLLLEK
+428 THY
-437 AQNKLIRD
+437 I
-445 DVISWMCREKLKP
+445 
-458 ADLMF
+458 
-463 IMDRMAPLQIKNY
+463 
-476 LEKQAAES
+476 
-484 GESVKDLIK
+484 
-493 TWKDYLNK
+493 K

-524 YDLNPKIV
+524 YGLNPKIV

-687 VTKKNEFVFRNKIYE
+687 VTKKNEFVFRNKSYE

-728 TDESLEHF
+728 IDESLEHF

>member
-1 MKLLEATDELIKLAK
+1 MYATVYACIRRNTSKILPSCYCLKPVVKLTLSIWNDTIKL
-16 EDVPVRDKR
+16 
-25 YYTEQLIYQRGL
+25 
-37 YLRAEVENNILKA
+37 NILQGRLHK
-50 AFYLAEYLSMDCRK
+50 FYSDTRSEF
-64 PVYTLYIDKKNDIFK
+64 YTLYRVCGSTDKD
-79 GYDYRTKKWSE
+79 TKRVKW
-90 SMLDKTIFSKWLY
+90 T
-103 QENSYMKEAD
+103 
-113 TALIQKYL
+113 
-121 ESEYDDAFYALYV
+121 
-134 YQREQRHRRL
+134 L
-144 GMKYE
+144 G
-149 KILTSWDQCM
+149 
-159 DRLPKIPKD
+159 
-168 WLRWQKKVGITQNF
+168 
-182 IFYHYSR
+182 
-189 RKDQT
+189 
-194 GYCSWCESEVP
+194 
-205 ISHPHHNAVGHC
+205 
-217 PKCRHQIQYKALGRA
+217 
-232 KNIETQ
+232 
-238 KETAYLL
+238 
-245 QTCGNNVF
+245 
-253 VLREFQLQ
+253 
-261 MLIVSS
+261 
-267 SYKKPVYSFFE
+267 
-278 RRRILYDEEL
+278 
-288 NTKEY
+288 
-293 YFGRHHWTKESRWIQ
+293 
-308 GKLQVPLYPGYGG
+308 
-321 YMTYERYNMGNIY
+321 
-334 GKSLHGIK
+334 
-342 NRTFR
+342 
-347 RTGFYEYAKVKR
+347 
-359 FLDPVS
+359 VS
-365 FFEMVK
+365 FFVWQNVLTYIRSNHDKRRK
-371 ERPYLERLIKAGL
+371 EVFMPRKIRSNYMEKFKFVYNGRTFESKHKCCNFYGICYRSVMAYQNQYKCRTEEAITHFIELKKSKEIIFRNRKWASIKTCCEFYDL
-384 YHLAEDIMDNK
+384 N
-395 AQIYCE
+395 E
-401 DSGDLGK
+401 DSVKTDMWNRKCTPQEAIERAIEWKK
-408 ALGIDRFRLKRLRT
+408 AHEITYHGVKYPSLPQCCEELGINPISVRLYMEK
-422 NNGGEI
+422 NGVSSTRAI
-428 FLQWLLLEK
+428 THY
-437 AQNKLIRD
+437 I
-445 DVISWMCREKLKP
+445 
-458 ADLMF
+458 
-463 IMDRMAPLQIKNY
+463 
-476 LEKQAAES
+476 
-484 GESVKDLIK
+484 
-493 TWKDYLNK
+493 K

-524 YDLNPKIV
+524 YGLNPKIV

-623 VKHFIEKSNADELK
+623 AKHFIEKSNADELK

-736 IANKEIIEERIQK
+736 IANKEIIEERIRK

>member
-1 MKLLEATDELIKLAK
+1 MYATVYACIRRNTSKILPSCYCLKPVVKLTLSIWNDTIKL
-16 EDVPVRDKR
+16 
-25 YYTEQLIYQRGL
+25 
-37 YLRAEVENNILKA
+37 NILQGRLHK
-50 AFYLAEYLSMDCRK
+50 FYSDTRSEF
-64 PVYTLYIDKKNDIFK
+64 YTLYRVCGSTDKD
-79 GYDYRTKKWSE
+79 TKRVKW
-90 SMLDKTIFSKWLY
+90 T
-103 QENSYMKEAD
+103 
-113 TALIQKYL
+113 
-121 ESEYDDAFYALYV
+121 
-134 YQREQRHRRL
+134 L
-144 GMKYE
+144 G
-149 KILTSWDQCM
+149 
-159 DRLPKIPKD
+159 
-168 WLRWQKKVGITQNF
+168 
-182 IFYHYSR
+182 
-189 RKDQT
+189 
-194 GYCSWCESEVP
+194 
-205 ISHPHHNAVGHC
+205 
-217 PKCRHQIQYKALGRA
+217 
-232 KNIETQ
+232 
-238 KETAYLL
+238 
-245 QTCGNNVF
+245 
-253 VLREFQLQ
+253 
-261 MLIVSS
+261 
-267 SYKKPVYSFFE
+267 
-278 RRRILYDEEL
+278 
-288 NTKEY
+288 
-293 YFGRHHWTKESRWIQ
+293 
-308 GKLQVPLYPGYGG
+308 
-321 YMTYERYNMGNIY
+321 
-334 GKSLHGIK
+334 
-342 NRTFR
+342 
-347 RTGFYEYAKVKR
+347 
-359 FLDPVS
+359 VS
-365 FFEMVK
+365 FFVWQNVLTCIRSNHAKRRKEVFMPRKIRSNYMEEFKFVYNGRTFESKHKCCNFYGICYRSVMAYQNQYKCRTEEAITHFIELKKSKEIIFRNRKWASIKTCCEFYDINEASVK
-371 ERPYLERLIKAGL
+371 TDMWNRKCTPQEAIERAIEWKKAHEIT
-384 YHLAEDIMDNK
+384 YHGVKYPSLP
-395 AQIYCE
+395 QCCE
-401 DSGDLGK
+401 E
-408 ALGIDRFRLKRLRT
+408 LGINPISVRLYMEK
-422 NNGGEI
+422 NGVSSTRAI
-428 FLQWLLLEK
+428 THY
-437 AQNKLIRD
+437 I
-445 DVISWMCREKLKP
+445 
-458 ADLMF
+458 
-463 IMDRMAPLQIKNY
+463 
-476 LEKQAAES
+476 
-484 GESVKDLIK
+484 
-493 TWKDYLNK
+493 K

-524 YDLNPKIV
+524 YGLNPKIV

-687 VTKKNEFVFRNKIYE
+687 VTKKNEFVFRNKSYK

-749 FTFKGTEYPSLRACC
+749 FTFKGMEYPSLRACC

>member
-1 MKLLEATDELIKLAK
+1 MYATVYVCICRNTSKILPSCYCLKPVVKLTLNIWNDTIKL
-16 EDVPVRDKR
+16 
-25 YYTEQLIYQRGL
+25 
-37 YLRAEVENNILKA
+37 NILQGRLHK
-50 AFYLAEYLSMDCRK
+50 FYSDTRSEF
-64 PVYTLYIDKKNDIFK
+64 YTLYRVCGSTDKD
-79 GYDYRTKKWSE
+79 TKRVKW
-90 SMLDKTIFSKWLY
+90 T
-103 QENSYMKEAD
+103 
-113 TALIQKYL
+113 
-121 ESEYDDAFYALYV
+121 
-134 YQREQRHRRL
+134 L
-144 GMKYE
+144 G
-149 KILTSWDQCM
+149 
-159 DRLPKIPKD
+159 
-168 WLRWQKKVGITQNF
+168 
-182 IFYHYSR
+182 
-189 RKDQT
+189 
-194 GYCSWCESEVP
+194 
-205 ISHPHHNAVGHC
+205 
-217 PKCRHQIQYKALGRA
+217 
-232 KNIETQ
+232 
-238 KETAYLL
+238 
-245 QTCGNNVF
+245 
-253 VLREFQLQ
+253 
-261 MLIVSS
+261 
-267 SYKKPVYSFFE
+267 
-278 RRRILYDEEL
+278 
-288 NTKEY
+288 
-293 YFGRHHWTKESRWIQ
+293 
-308 GKLQVPLYPGYGG
+308 
-321 YMTYERYNMGNIY
+321 
-334 GKSLHGIK
+334 
-342 NRTFR
+342 
-347 RTGFYEYAKVKR
+347 
-359 FLDPVS
+359 VS
-365 FFEMVK
+365 FFVWQNVLTCIRSNHAKRRKEVFMPRKIRSNYMEKFKFVYNGRTFESKHKCCNFYGICYRSVMAYQNQYKCRTEEAITHFIELKKSKEIIFRNRKWASIKTCCEFYDINEASVK
-371 ERPYLERLIKAGL
+371 TDMWNRKCTPQEAIERAIEWKKAHEIT
-384 YHLAEDIMDNK
+384 YHGVKYPSLP
-395 AQIYCE
+395 QCCE
-401 DSGDLGK
+401 E
-408 ALGIDRFRLKRLRT
+408 LGINPISVRLYMEK
-422 NNGGEI
+422 NGVSSTRAI
-428 FLQWLLLEK
+428 THY
-437 AQNKLIRD
+437 I
-445 DVISWMCREKLKP
+445 
-458 ADLMF
+458 
-463 IMDRMAPLQIKNY
+463 
-476 LEKQAAES
+476 
-484 GESVKDLIK
+484 
-493 TWKDYLNK
+493 K

-687 VTKKNEFVFRNKIYE
+687 VTKKNEFVFRNKSYE

-847 YVKKQH
+847 YVKK
-853 NK
+853 

>member
-1 MKLLEATDELIKLAK
+1 MYATVYVCIRRNTSKILRSCYCLKPVVKLTLSIWNDTIKL
-16 EDVPVRDKR
+16 
-25 YYTEQLIYQRGL
+25 
-37 YLRAEVENNILKA
+37 NILQGRLHK
-50 AFYLAEYLSMDCRK
+50 FYSDTRSEF
-64 PVYTLYIDKKNDIFK
+64 YTLYRVCGSTDKD
-79 GYDYRTKKWSE
+79 TKRVKW
-90 SMLDKTIFSKWLY
+90 T
-103 QENSYMKEAD
+103 
-113 TALIQKYL
+113 
-121 ESEYDDAFYALYV
+121 
-134 YQREQRHRRL
+134 L
-144 GMKYE
+144 G
-149 KILTSWDQCM
+149 
-159 DRLPKIPKD
+159 
-168 WLRWQKKVGITQNF
+168 
-182 IFYHYSR
+182 
-189 RKDQT
+189 
-194 GYCSWCESEVP
+194 
-205 ISHPHHNAVGHC
+205 
-217 PKCRHQIQYKALGRA
+217 
-232 KNIETQ
+232 
-238 KETAYLL
+238 
-245 QTCGNNVF
+245 
-253 VLREFQLQ
+253 
-261 MLIVSS
+261 
-267 SYKKPVYSFFE
+267 
-278 RRRILYDEEL
+278 
-288 NTKEY
+288 
-293 YFGRHHWTKESRWIQ
+293 
-308 GKLQVPLYPGYGG
+308 
-321 YMTYERYNMGNIY
+321 
-334 GKSLHGIK
+334 
-342 NRTFR
+342 
-347 RTGFYEYAKVKR
+347 
-359 FLDPVS
+359 VS
-365 FFEMVK
+365 FFVWQNVLTCIRSNHAKRRKEVFMPRKIRSNYMEKFKFVYNGRTFESKHKCCDFYGICYRSVMAYQNQYKCRTEEAITHFIELKKSKEIIFRNRKWASIKTCCEFYDINEASVK
-371 ERPYLERLIKAGL
+371 TDMWNRKCTPQEAIERAIEWKKAHEIT
-384 YHLAEDIMDNK
+384 YHGVKYPSLP
-395 AQIYCE
+395 QCCE
-401 DSGDLGK
+401 E
-408 ALGIDRFRLKRLRT
+408 LGINPISVRLYMEK
-422 NNGGEI
+422 NGVSSTRAI
-428 FLQWLLLEK
+428 THY
-437 AQNKLIRD
+437 I
-445 DVISWMCREKLKP
+445 
-458 ADLMF
+458 
-463 IMDRMAPLQIKNY
+463 
-476 LEKQAAES
+476 
-484 GESVKDLIK
+484 
-493 TWKDYLNK
+493 K

-524 YDLNPKIV
+524 YGLNPKIV

-558 PQESTGNDENSGNK
+558 PQESTENDENSGNK

>member
-1 MKLLEATDELIKLAK
+1 MYATVYVCICRNTSKILPSCYCLKPVVKLTLSIWNDTIKL
-16 EDVPVRDKR
+16 
-25 YYTEQLIYQRGL
+25 
-37 YLRAEVENNILKA
+37 NILQGRLHK
-50 AFYLAEYLSMDCRK
+50 FYSDTRSEF
-64 PVYTLYIDKKNDIFK
+64 YTLYRVCGSTDKD
-79 GYDYRTKKWSE
+79 TKRVKW
-90 SMLDKTIFSKWLY
+90 T
-103 QENSYMKEAD
+103 
-113 TALIQKYL
+113 
-121 ESEYDDAFYALYV
+121 
-134 YQREQRHRRL
+134 L
-144 GMKYE
+144 G
-149 KILTSWDQCM
+149 
-159 DRLPKIPKD
+159 
-168 WLRWQKKVGITQNF
+168 
-182 IFYHYSR
+182 
-189 RKDQT
+189 
-194 GYCSWCESEVP
+194 
-205 ISHPHHNAVGHC
+205 
-217 PKCRHQIQYKALGRA
+217 
-232 KNIETQ
+232 
-238 KETAYLL
+238 
-245 QTCGNNVF
+245 
-253 VLREFQLQ
+253 
-261 MLIVSS
+261 
-267 SYKKPVYSFFE
+267 
-278 RRRILYDEEL
+278 
-288 NTKEY
+288 
-293 YFGRHHWTKESRWIQ
+293 
-308 GKLQVPLYPGYGG
+308 
-321 YMTYERYNMGNIY
+321 
-334 GKSLHGIK
+334 
-342 NRTFR
+342 
-347 RTGFYEYAKVKR
+347 
-359 FLDPVS
+359 VS
-365 FFEMVK
+365 FFVWQNVLTCIRSNHDKRRKEVFMPRKIRSNYMEKFKFVYNGRTFESKHKCCNFYGICYRSVMAYQNQYKCRTEEAITHFIELKKSKEIIFRNRKWASIKTCCEFYDINEASVK
-371 ERPYLERLIKAGL
+371 TDMWNRKCTPQEAIERAIEWKKAHEIT
-384 YHLAEDIMDNK
+384 YHGVKYPSLP
-395 AQIYCE
+395 QCCE
-401 DSGDLGK
+401 E
-408 ALGIDRFRLKRLRT
+408 LGINPISVRLYMEK
-422 NNGGEI
+422 NGVSSTRAI
-428 FLQWLLLEK
+428 THY
-437 AQNKLIRD
+437 I
-445 DVISWMCREKLKP
+445 
-458 ADLMF
+458 
-463 IMDRMAPLQIKNY
+463 
-476 LEKQAAES
+476 
-484 GESVKDLIK
+484 
-493 TWKDYLNK
+493 K

>member
-1 MKLLEATDELIKLAK
+1 MKLTLSIWNDTIKL
-16 EDVPVRDKR
+16 
-25 YYTEQLIYQRGL
+25 
-37 YLRAEVENNILKA
+37 NILQGRSHK
-50 AFYLAEYLSMDCRK
+50 FYSDTRSEF
-64 PVYTLYIDKKNDIFK
+64 YTLYRVCGSTDKD
-79 GYDYRTKKWSE
+79 TKRVKW
-90 SMLDKTIFSKWLY
+90 T
-103 QENSYMKEAD
+103 
-113 TALIQKYL
+113 
-121 ESEYDDAFYALYV
+121 
-134 YQREQRHRRL
+134 L
-144 GMKYE
+144 G
-149 KILTSWDQCM
+149 
-159 DRLPKIPKD
+159 
-168 WLRWQKKVGITQNF
+168 
-182 IFYHYSR
+182 
-189 RKDQT
+189 
-194 GYCSWCESEVP
+194 
-205 ISHPHHNAVGHC
+205 
-217 PKCRHQIQYKALGRA
+217 
-232 KNIETQ
+232 
-238 KETAYLL
+238 
-245 QTCGNNVF
+245 
-253 VLREFQLQ
+253 
-261 MLIVSS
+261 
-267 SYKKPVYSFFE
+267 
-278 RRRILYDEEL
+278 
-288 NTKEY
+288 
-293 YFGRHHWTKESRWIQ
+293 
-308 GKLQVPLYPGYGG
+308 
-321 YMTYERYNMGNIY
+321 
-334 GKSLHGIK
+334 
-342 NRTFR
+342 
-347 RTGFYEYAKVKR
+347 
-359 FLDPVS
+359 VS
-365 FFEMVK
+365 FFVWQNVLTYIRSNHDKRRKEVFMPRKIRSNYMEKFKFVYNGRTFESKHKCCNFYGICYRSVMAYQNQYKCRTEEAITHFIELKKSKEIIFRNRKWASIKTCCEFYDINEASVK
-371 ERPYLERLIKAGL
+371 TDMWNRKCTPQEAIERAIEWKKAHEIT
-384 YHLAEDIMDNK
+384 YHGVKYPSLP
-395 AQIYCE
+395 QCCE
-401 DSGDLGK
+401 E
-408 ALGIDRFRLKRLRT
+408 LGINPISVRLYMEK
-422 NNGGEI
+422 NGVSSTRAI
-428 FLQWLLLEK
+428 THY
-437 AQNKLIRD
+437 I
-445 DVISWMCREKLKP
+445 
-458 ADLMF
+458 
-463 IMDRMAPLQIKNY
+463 
-476 LEKQAAES
+476 
-484 GESVKDLIK
+484 
-493 TWKDYLNK
+493 K

-524 YDLNPKIV
+524 YGLNPKIV

-609 RARAWRIHCTWEEA
+609 RTRAWRIHCTGAEA

-749 FTFKGTEYPSLRACC
+749 FTFKGAEYPSLRACC

>member
-1 MKLLEATDELIKLAK
+1 MAYQNQYKCRTEEAITHFIELKKSKEIIFRNRKWASIKTCCEFYDINEASVKTDMWNRKCTPQEAIERAIEWKKAHEITYHGVKYPSLPQCCEEL
-16 EDVPVRDKR
+16 
-25 YYTEQLIYQRGL
+25 
-37 YLRAEVENNILKA
+37 
-50 AFYLAEYLSMDCRK
+50 
-64 PVYTLYIDKKNDIFK
+64 
-79 GYDYRTKKWSE
+79 
-90 SMLDKTIFSKWLY
+90 
-103 QENSYMKEAD
+103 
-113 TALIQKYL
+113 
-121 ESEYDDAFYALYV
+121 
-134 YQREQRHRRL
+134 
-144 GMKYE
+144 
-149 KILTSWDQCM
+149 
-159 DRLPKIPKD
+159 
-168 WLRWQKKVGITQNF
+168 GIN
-182 IFYHYSR
+182 
-189 RKDQT
+189 
-194 GYCSWCESEVP
+194 P
-205 ISHPHHNAVGHC
+205 ISV
-217 PKCRHQIQYKALGRA
+217 RLYME
-232 KNIETQ
+232 KN
-238 KETAYLL
+238 
-245 QTCGNNVF
+245 G
-253 VLREFQLQ
+253 
-261 MLIVSS
+261 VSS
-267 SYKKPVYSFFE
+267 TRAITHY
-278 RRRILYDEEL
+278 I
-288 NTKEY
+288 
-293 YFGRHHWTKESRWIQ
+293 
-308 GKLQVPLYPGYGG
+308 
-321 YMTYERYNMGNIY
+321 
-334 GKSLHGIK
+334 
-342 NRTFR
+342 
-347 RTGFYEYAKVKR
+347 
-359 FLDPVS
+359 
-365 FFEMVK
+365 
-371 ERPYLERLIKAGL
+371 
-384 YHLAEDIMDNK
+384 
-395 AQIYCE
+395 
-401 DSGDLGK
+401 
-408 ALGIDRFRLKRLRT
+408 
-422 NNGGEI
+422 
-428 FLQWLLLEK
+428 
-437 AQNKLIRD
+437 
-445 DVISWMCREKLKP
+445 
-458 ADLMF
+458 
-463 IMDRMAPLQIKNY
+463 
-476 LEKQAAES
+476 
-484 GESVKDLIK
+484 
-493 TWKDYLNK
+493 K

-524 YDLNPKIV
+524 YGLNPKIV

-687 VTKKNEFVFRNKIYE
+687 VTKKNEFVFRNKSYE
-702 TLEECC
+702 TLKECC

>member
-1 MKLLEATDELIKLAK
+1 MYATVYACIRRNTSKILPSCYCLKTVVKLTLSIWNDTIKL
-16 EDVPVRDKR
+16 
-25 YYTEQLIYQRGL
+25 
-37 YLRAEVENNILKA
+37 NILQGRLHK
-50 AFYLAEYLSMDCRK
+50 FYSDTRSEF
-64 PVYTLYIDKKNDIFK
+64 YTLYRVCGSTDKD
-79 GYDYRTKKWSE
+79 TKRVKW
-90 SMLDKTIFSKWLY
+90 T
-103 QENSYMKEAD
+103 
-113 TALIQKYL
+113 
-121 ESEYDDAFYALYV
+121 
-134 YQREQRHRRL
+134 L
-144 GMKYE
+144 G
-149 KILTSWDQCM
+149 
-159 DRLPKIPKD
+159 
-168 WLRWQKKVGITQNF
+168 
-182 IFYHYSR
+182 
-189 RKDQT
+189 
-194 GYCSWCESEVP
+194 
-205 ISHPHHNAVGHC
+205 
-217 PKCRHQIQYKALGRA
+217 
-232 KNIETQ
+232 
-238 KETAYLL
+238 
-245 QTCGNNVF
+245 
-253 VLREFQLQ
+253 
-261 MLIVSS
+261 
-267 SYKKPVYSFFE
+267 
-278 RRRILYDEEL
+278 
-288 NTKEY
+288 
-293 YFGRHHWTKESRWIQ
+293 
-308 GKLQVPLYPGYGG
+308 
-321 YMTYERYNMGNIY
+321 
-334 GKSLHGIK
+334 
-342 NRTFR
+342 
-347 RTGFYEYAKVKR
+347 
-359 FLDPVS
+359 VS
-365 FFEMVK
+365 FFVWQNVLTCIRSNHDKRRKEVFMPRKIRSNYMEKFKFVYNGRTFESKHKCCNFYGICYRSVMAYQNQYKCRTEEAITHFIELKKSKEIIFRNRKWASIKTCCEFYDINEASVK
-371 ERPYLERLIKAGL
+371 TDMWNRKCTPQEAIERAIEWKKAHEIT
-384 YHLAEDIMDNK
+384 YHGVKYPSLP
-395 AQIYCE
+395 QCCE
-401 DSGDLGK
+401 E
-408 ALGIDRFRLKRLRT
+408 LGINPISVRLYMEK
-422 NNGGEI
+422 NGVSSTRAI
-428 FLQWLLLEK
+428 THY
-437 AQNKLIRD
+437 I
-445 DVISWMCREKLKP
+445 
-458 ADLMF
+458 
-463 IMDRMAPLQIKNY
+463 
-476 LEKQAAES
+476 
-484 GESVKDLIK
+484 
-493 TWKDYLNK
+493 K

-524 YDLNPKIV
+524 YGLNPKIV

-558 PQESTGNDENSGNK
+558 PQESTENDENSGNK

-661 ASVRNRASSTGCSI
+661 ASVRNRASSAGCSI

-687 VTKKNEFVFRNKIYE
+687 VTKKNEFVFRNKSYE

>member
-1 MKLLEATDELIKLAK
+1 MYATVYACIRRNTSKILPSCYCLKPVVKLTLSIWNDTIKL
-16 EDVPVRDKR
+16 
-25 YYTEQLIYQRGL
+25 
-37 YLRAEVENNILKA
+37 NILQGRLHK
-50 AFYLAEYLSMDCRK
+50 FYSDTRSEF
-64 PVYTLYIDKKNDIFK
+64 YTLYRVCGSTDKD
-79 GYDYRTKKWSE
+79 TKRVKW
-90 SMLDKTIFSKWLY
+90 T
-103 QENSYMKEAD
+103 
-113 TALIQKYL
+113 
-121 ESEYDDAFYALYV
+121 
-134 YQREQRHRRL
+134 L
-144 GMKYE
+144 G
-149 KILTSWDQCM
+149 
-159 DRLPKIPKD
+159 
-168 WLRWQKKVGITQNF
+168 
-182 IFYHYSR
+182 
-189 RKDQT
+189 
-194 GYCSWCESEVP
+194 
-205 ISHPHHNAVGHC
+205 
-217 PKCRHQIQYKALGRA
+217 
-232 KNIETQ
+232 
-238 KETAYLL
+238 
-245 QTCGNNVF
+245 
-253 VLREFQLQ
+253 
-261 MLIVSS
+261 
-267 SYKKPVYSFFE
+267 
-278 RRRILYDEEL
+278 
-288 NTKEY
+288 
-293 YFGRHHWTKESRWIQ
+293 
-308 GKLQVPLYPGYGG
+308 
-321 YMTYERYNMGNIY
+321 
-334 GKSLHGIK
+334 
-342 NRTFR
+342 
-347 RTGFYEYAKVKR
+347 
-359 FLDPVS
+359 VS
-365 FFEMVK
+365 FFVWQNVLTCIRSNHDKRRKEVFMPRKIRSNYMEKFKFVYNGRTFESKHKCCNFYGICYRSVMAYQNQYKCRTEEAITHFIELKKSKEIIFRNRKWASIKTCCEFYDINEASVK
-371 ERPYLERLIKAGL
+371 TDMWNRKCTPQEAIERAIEWKKAHEIT
-384 YHLAEDIMDNK
+384 YHGVKYPSLP
-395 AQIYCE
+395 QCCE
-401 DSGDLGK
+401 E
-408 ALGIDRFRLKRLRT
+408 LGINPISVRLYMEK
-422 NNGGEI
+422 NGVSSTRAI
-428 FLQWLLLEK
+428 THY
-437 AQNKLIRD
+437 I
-445 DVISWMCREKLKP
+445 
-458 ADLMF
+458 
-463 IMDRMAPLQIKNY
+463 
-476 LEKQAAES
+476 
-484 GESVKDLIK
+484 
-493 TWKDYLNK
+493 K

-558 PQESTGNDENSGNK
+558 PQESTGNDDNSGNK

-847 YVKKQH
+847 YVKK
-853 NK
+853 

>member
-1 MKLLEATDELIKLAK
+1 MYATVYVCIRRNTSKILPSCYCLKPVVKLTLSIWNDTIKL
-16 EDVPVRDKR
+16 
-25 YYTEQLIYQRGL
+25 
-37 YLRAEVENNILKA
+37 NILQGRLHK
-50 AFYLAEYLSMDCRK
+50 FYSDTRSEF
-64 PVYTLYIDKKNDIFK
+64 YTLYRVCGSTDKD
-79 GYDYRTKKWSE
+79 TKRVKW
-90 SMLDKTIFSKWLY
+90 T
-103 QENSYMKEAD
+103 
-113 TALIQKYL
+113 
-121 ESEYDDAFYALYV
+121 
-134 YQREQRHRRL
+134 L
-144 GMKYE
+144 G
-149 KILTSWDQCM
+149 
-159 DRLPKIPKD
+159 
-168 WLRWQKKVGITQNF
+168 
-182 IFYHYSR
+182 
-189 RKDQT
+189 
-194 GYCSWCESEVP
+194 
-205 ISHPHHNAVGHC
+205 
-217 PKCRHQIQYKALGRA
+217 
-232 KNIETQ
+232 
-238 KETAYLL
+238 
-245 QTCGNNVF
+245 
-253 VLREFQLQ
+253 
-261 MLIVSS
+261 
-267 SYKKPVYSFFE
+267 
-278 RRRILYDEEL
+278 
-288 NTKEY
+288 
-293 YFGRHHWTKESRWIQ
+293 
-308 GKLQVPLYPGYGG
+308 
-321 YMTYERYNMGNIY
+321 
-334 GKSLHGIK
+334 
-342 NRTFR
+342 
-347 RTGFYEYAKVKR
+347 
-359 FLDPVS
+359 VS
-365 FFEMVK
+365 FFVWQNVLTCIRSNHAKRRKEVFMPRKIRSNYMEKFKFVYNGRTFESKHKCCNFYGICYRSVMAYQNQYKCRTEEAITHFIELKKSKEIIFRNRKWASIKTCCEFYDINEASVK
-371 ERPYLERLIKAGL
+371 TDMWNRKCTPQEAIERAIEWKKAHEIT
-384 YHLAEDIMDNK
+384 YHGVKYPSLP
-395 AQIYCE
+395 QCCE
-401 DSGDLGK
+401 E
-408 ALGIDRFRLKRLRT
+408 LGINPISVRLYMEK
-422 NNGGEI
+422 NGVSSTRAI
-428 FLQWLLLEK
+428 THY
-437 AQNKLIRD
+437 I
-445 DVISWMCREKLKP
+445 
-458 ADLMF
+458 
-463 IMDRMAPLQIKNY
+463 
-476 LEKQAAES
+476 
-484 GESVKDLIK
+484 
-493 TWKDYLNK
+493 K

-524 YDLNPKIV
+524 YGLNPKIV

-558 PQESTGNDENSGNK
+558 PQESTENDENSGNK

-687 VTKKNEFVFRNKIYE
+687 VTKKEEFVFRNKIYE

-736 IANKEIIEERIQK
+736 IANKEIIEERIRK

>member
-1 MKLLEATDELIKLAK
+1 MYATVYACIRRNTSKILPSCYCLKPVVKLTLSIWNDTIKL
-16 EDVPVRDKR
+16 
-25 YYTEQLIYQRGL
+25 
-37 YLRAEVENNILKA
+37 NILQGRLHK
-50 AFYLAEYLSMDCRK
+50 FYSDTRSEF
-64 PVYTLYIDKKNDIFK
+64 YTLYRVCGSTDKD
-79 GYDYRTKKWSE
+79 TKRVKW
-90 SMLDKTIFSKWLY
+90 T
-103 QENSYMKEAD
+103 
-113 TALIQKYL
+113 
-121 ESEYDDAFYALYV
+121 
-134 YQREQRHRRL
+134 L
-144 GMKYE
+144 G
-149 KILTSWDQCM
+149 
-159 DRLPKIPKD
+159 
-168 WLRWQKKVGITQNF
+168 
-182 IFYHYSR
+182 
-189 RKDQT
+189 
-194 GYCSWCESEVP
+194 
-205 ISHPHHNAVGHC
+205 
-217 PKCRHQIQYKALGRA
+217 
-232 KNIETQ
+232 
-238 KETAYLL
+238 
-245 QTCGNNVF
+245 
-253 VLREFQLQ
+253 
-261 MLIVSS
+261 
-267 SYKKPVYSFFE
+267 
-278 RRRILYDEEL
+278 
-288 NTKEY
+288 
-293 YFGRHHWTKESRWIQ
+293 
-308 GKLQVPLYPGYGG
+308 
-321 YMTYERYNMGNIY
+321 
-334 GKSLHGIK
+334 
-342 NRTFR
+342 
-347 RTGFYEYAKVKR
+347 
-359 FLDPVS
+359 VS
-365 FFEMVK
+365 FFVWQNVLTCIRSNHDKRRKEVFMPRKIRSNYMEKFKFVYNGRTFESKHKCCNFYGICYRSVMAYQNQYKCRTEEAITHFIELKKSKEIIFRNRKWASIKTCCEFYDINEASVK
-371 ERPYLERLIKAGL
+371 TDMWNRKCTPQEAIERAIEWKKAHEIT
-384 YHLAEDIMDNK
+384 YHGVKYPSLP
-395 AQIYCE
+395 QCCE
-401 DSGDLGK
+401 E
-408 ALGIDRFRLKRLRT
+408 LGINPISVRLYMEK
-422 NNGGEI
+422 NGVSSTRAI
-428 FLQWLLLEK
+428 THY
-437 AQNKLIRD
+437 I
-445 DVISWMCREKLKP
+445 
-458 ADLMF
+458 
-463 IMDRMAPLQIKNY
+463 
-476 LEKQAAES
+476 
-484 GESVKDLIK
+484 
-493 TWKDYLNK
+493 K

-524 YDLNPKIV
+524 YGLNPKIV

-558 PQESTGNDENSGNK
+558 PQESTGNDDNSGNK

-749 FTFKGTEYPSLRACC
+749 FTFKGMEYPSLRACC

>member
-1 MKLLEATDELIKLAK
+1 MYATVYACIRRNTSKILPSCYCLKPVVKLTLSIWNDTIKL
-16 EDVPVRDKR
+16 
-25 YYTEQLIYQRGL
+25 
-37 YLRAEVENNILKA
+37 NILQGRLHK
-50 AFYLAEYLSMDCRK
+50 FYSDTRSEF
-64 PVYTLYIDKKNDIFK
+64 YTLYRVCGSTDKD
-79 GYDYRTKKWSE
+79 TKRVKW
-90 SMLDKTIFSKWLY
+90 T
-103 QENSYMKEAD
+103 
-113 TALIQKYL
+113 
-121 ESEYDDAFYALYV
+121 
-134 YQREQRHRRL
+134 L
-144 GMKYE
+144 G
-149 KILTSWDQCM
+149 
-159 DRLPKIPKD
+159 
-168 WLRWQKKVGITQNF
+168 
-182 IFYHYSR
+182 
-189 RKDQT
+189 
-194 GYCSWCESEVP
+194 
-205 ISHPHHNAVGHC
+205 
-217 PKCRHQIQYKALGRA
+217 
-232 KNIETQ
+232 
-238 KETAYLL
+238 
-245 QTCGNNVF
+245 
-253 VLREFQLQ
+253 
-261 MLIVSS
+261 
-267 SYKKPVYSFFE
+267 
-278 RRRILYDEEL
+278 
-288 NTKEY
+288 
-293 YFGRHHWTKESRWIQ
+293 
-308 GKLQVPLYPGYGG
+308 
-321 YMTYERYNMGNIY
+321 
-334 GKSLHGIK
+334 
-342 NRTFR
+342 
-347 RTGFYEYAKVKR
+347 
-359 FLDPVS
+359 VS
-365 FFEMVK
+365 FFVWQNVLTCIRSNHDKRRKEVFMPRKIRSNYMEKFKFVYNGRTFESKHKCCNFYGICYRSVMAYQNQYKCRTEEAITHFIELKKNKEIIFRNRKWASIKTCCEFYDINEASVK
-371 ERPYLERLIKAGL
+371 TDMWNRKCTPQEAIERAIEWKKAHEIT
-384 YHLAEDIMDNK
+384 YHGVKYPSLP
-395 AQIYCE
+395 QCCE
-401 DSGDLGK
+401 E
-408 ALGIDRFRLKRLRT
+408 LGINPISVRLYMEK
-422 NNGGEI
+422 NGVSSTRAI
-428 FLQWLLLEK
+428 THY
-437 AQNKLIRD
+437 I
-445 DVISWMCREKLKP
+445 
-458 ADLMF
+458 
-463 IMDRMAPLQIKNY
+463 
-476 LEKQAAES
+476 
-484 GESVKDLIK
+484 
-493 TWKDYLNK
+493 K

-524 YDLNPKIV
+524 YELNPKIV

>member
-1 MKLLEATDELIKLAK
+1 MPRKIRSNYMEKFKFVYNGRTFESKHKCCNFYGICYRSVMAYQNQYKCRTEEAITHFIELKKSKEIIFRNRKWASIKTCCEFYDINEASVKTDMWNRKCTPQEAIERAIEWKKAHEITYHGVKYPSLPQCCEEL
-16 EDVPVRDKR
+16 
-25 YYTEQLIYQRGL
+25 
-37 YLRAEVENNILKA
+37 
-50 AFYLAEYLSMDCRK
+50 
-64 PVYTLYIDKKNDIFK
+64 
-79 GYDYRTKKWSE
+79 
-90 SMLDKTIFSKWLY
+90 
-103 QENSYMKEAD
+103 
-113 TALIQKYL
+113 
-121 ESEYDDAFYALYV
+121 
-134 YQREQRHRRL
+134 
-144 GMKYE
+144 
-149 KILTSWDQCM
+149 
-159 DRLPKIPKD
+159 
-168 WLRWQKKVGITQNF
+168 GIN
-182 IFYHYSR
+182 
-189 RKDQT
+189 
-194 GYCSWCESEVP
+194 P
-205 ISHPHHNAVGHC
+205 ISV
-217 PKCRHQIQYKALGRA
+217 RLYME
-232 KNIETQ
+232 KN
-238 KETAYLL
+238 
-245 QTCGNNVF
+245 G
-253 VLREFQLQ
+253 
-261 MLIVSS
+261 VSS
-267 SYKKPVYSFFE
+267 TRAITHY
-278 RRRILYDEEL
+278 I
-288 NTKEY
+288 
-293 YFGRHHWTKESRWIQ
+293 
-308 GKLQVPLYPGYGG
+308 
-321 YMTYERYNMGNIY
+321 
-334 GKSLHGIK
+334 
-342 NRTFR
+342 
-347 RTGFYEYAKVKR
+347 
-359 FLDPVS
+359 
-365 FFEMVK
+365 
-371 ERPYLERLIKAGL
+371 
-384 YHLAEDIMDNK
+384 
-395 AQIYCE
+395 
-401 DSGDLGK
+401 
-408 ALGIDRFRLKRLRT
+408 
-422 NNGGEI
+422 
-428 FLQWLLLEK
+428 
-437 AQNKLIRD
+437 
-445 DVISWMCREKLKP
+445 
-458 ADLMF
+458 
-463 IMDRMAPLQIKNY
+463 
-476 LEKQAAES
+476 
-484 GESVKDLIK
+484 
-493 TWKDYLNK
+493 K

-524 YDLNPKIV
+524 YGLNPKIV

-687 VTKKNEFVFRNKIYE
+687 VTKKNEFVFRNKSYE
-702 TLEECC
+702 TLKECC

-749 FTFKGTEYPSLRACC
+749 FTFKGTKYPSLRACC